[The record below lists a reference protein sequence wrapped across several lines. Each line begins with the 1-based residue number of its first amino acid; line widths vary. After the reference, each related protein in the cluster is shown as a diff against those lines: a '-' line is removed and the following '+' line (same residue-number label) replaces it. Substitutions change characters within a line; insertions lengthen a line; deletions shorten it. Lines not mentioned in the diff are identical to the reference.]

1 MSFYPKTH
9 YDVQIV
15 GLGNN
20 NFREIDNGYYGY
32 RINTADK
39 QRSTQC
45 EAGAWPPYASEI
57 PIWSHVAVHSP
68 QTTYLDPINPGSSYP
83 APRRA

>member
-20 NFREIDNGYYGY
+20 NFREINNGYYGY
-32 RINTADK
+32 RINTAD
-39 QRSTQC
+39 QQHIVPN
-45 EAGAWPPYASEI
+45 AWLAR
-57 PIWSHVAVHSP
+57 
-68 QTTYLDPINPGSSYP
+68 G
-83 APRRA
+83 RRML